1 MESMKETI
9 NQLIQTATDNNVT
22 NCDEVFEVTKP
33 SECISELFYS
43 EACI

>member
-22 NCDEVFEVTKP
+22 NCDEVFEASKP
-33 SECISELFYS
+33 GEL
-43 EACI
+43 